1 MTAFT
6 GTPAGTW
13 TNAQPRRRPRQL
25 SPEAAETALVGHLLL
40 DPTLAKSLDSDL
52 WSSTEHRLVHDAV
65 QALAGQLTALT
76 TEQRLQAVVRW
87 MHHHRRW
94 SGAAWELTRY
104 TSAASAAPDVDRLVP
119 QVTAAARRRRL
130 AAIADQLHQA
140 ATGGDPAAMATTS
153 REAITTLQQLIE
165 AWSPLLMEPTDQLR
179 PWKRKE
185 KP

>member
-13 TNAQPRRRPRQL
+13 TNAQPRRKPRQL

-40 DPTLAKSLDSDL
+40 TPDLATTLDSDL
-52 WSSTEHRLVHDAV
+52 WSAEEHRLVHDAV

-87 MHHHRRW
+87 LHHHRRW
-94 SGAAWELTRY
+94 SGAAWELTRF
-104 TSAASAAPDVDRLVP
+104 TSAAAVAPDVDRLIP

-140 ATGGDPAAMATTS
+140 AAGGDPKTMSSTAQQAVDQ
-153 REAITTLQQLIE
+153 LKQLIE
-165 AWSPLLMEPTDQLR
+165 AWAPLLLEPTDQLR

>member
-13 TNAQPRRRPRQL
+13 TNARARRRPRQL

-40 DPTLAKSLDSDL
+40 TPDLATTLDSDL

-87 MHHHRRW
+87 LHHHRHRPV
-94 SGAAWELTRY
+94 AAWELTRY
-104 TSAASAAPDVDRLVP
+104 TSAASAAPDVDRLIP
-119 QVTAAARRRRL
+119 QVTAAARRRHL
-130 AAIADQLHQA
+130 HQVADQLHQA
-140 ATGGDPAAMATTS
+140 AAAGDPAVMATTS

-165 AWSPLLMEPTDQLR
+165 AWSPLLLEPTDQLR